1 MNFKLNFDIK
11 SPARKINYS
20 DKLFFI
26 GSCFSENIAEQFDK
40 HLFSV
45 VSNPHGILFNPT
57 SIANAL
63 QDVINKKEYTD
74 KDFFFEQGLW
84 RSFQHHGQFS
94 NEDKTVCLEQI
105 NSSIEKAHE
114 QLKKSEYIFIT
125 LGSAFAYKH
134 IQQQQIVANC
144 HKIPAKEFEKVLI
157 SKEEIT
163 NTYNKLITELKLFN
177 PNIKIIFTVSPV
189 RYIRDGLVENNQ
201 SKAILLQSIHELI
214 AANENCFYF
223 PSYEVVI
230 DELRDYRFFKED
242 MVHPN
247 ELAIKYI
254 WERVQQSWVDATTI
268 EFIAEAGQYKRL
280 LEHRVLNEGERGKH
294 EESIGAARKKLCEK
308 FPEFK
313 SRLGY

>member
-45 VSNPHGILFNPT
+45 TSNPHGILFNPT

-63 QDVINKKEYTD
+63 QDVINKKIYAD
-74 KDFFFEQGLW
+74 KDIFFEQGLW
-84 RSFQHHGQFS
+84 RSFHHHGQFS
-94 NEDKTVCLEQI
+94 NADKTVCLENI
-105 NSSIEKAHE
+105 NASINKAYE
-114 QLKKSEYIFIT
+114 QLKNSEYLFVT

-134 IQQQQIVANC
+134 VQQQHIVANC
-144 HKIPAKEFEKVLI
+144 HKIPVKEFEKILI
-157 SKEEIT
+157 NKEEIT
-163 NTYNKLITELKLFN
+163 NSYNKLIADLKTFN
-177 PNIKIIFTVSPV
+177 PTIKIVFTVSPV
-189 RYIRDGLVENNQ
+189 RYIRDGLVENNH
-201 SKAILLQSIHELI
+201 SKAVLLQATHELI

-223 PSYEVVI
+223 PSYEIVI

-254 WERVQQSWVDATTI
+254 WERIQQYWIDATSI
-268 EFIAEAGQYKRL
+268 EFINEAGQYKRL
-280 LEHRVLNEGERGKH
+280 LEHRVLNESERGKH
-294 EESIGAARKKLCEK
+294 EENVKAAQNSLLKKYPNLQI
-308 FPEFK
+308 
-313 SRLGY
+313 

>member
-40 HLFSV
+40 HLFSI

-74 KDFFFEQGLW
+74 TDIFFEQGLW
-84 RSFQHHGQFS
+84 CSFQHHGQFS
-94 NEDKTVCLEQI
+94 NTDKTVCLEQI
-105 NSSIEKAHE
+105 NTSIEKAHE
-114 QLKKSEYIFIT
+114 QLKKSEYLFIT

-134 IQQQQIVANC
+134 IQQQNIVANC
-144 HKIPAKEFEKVLI
+144 HKIAAKEFEKVLI
-157 SKEEIT
+157 SKEDIT
-163 NTYNKLITELKLFN
+163 SSYKKLIAELKTFN
-177 PNIKIIFTVSPV
+177 PTIKIVFTVSPV

-201 SKAILLQSIHELI
+201 SKAILLQSSHELI
-214 AANENCFYF
+214 TTNENCFYF
-223 PSYEVVI
+223 PSYEIVI

-247 ELAIKYI
+247 ELAVKYI
-254 WERVQQSWVDATTI
+254 WERIQQSWIDNQTTA
-268 EFIAEAGQYKRL
+268 FINEAGQYKRL
-280 LEHRVLNEGERGKH
+280 LEHRVLNEYERGKH
-294 EESIGAARKKLCEK
+294 DENVEVAKISLLKKYANIEI
-308 FPEFK
+308 
-313 SRLGY
+313 

>member
-45 VSNPHGILFNPT
+45 ISNPHGILFNPT

-74 KDFFFEQGLW
+74 TDIFFEQGLW
-84 RSFQHHGQFS
+84 RSFHHHGQFS
-94 NEDKTVCLEQI
+94 NADKTVCLAQI
-105 NSSIEKAHE
+105 NANIRKAHE
-114 QLKKSEYIFIT
+114 QLKKSEYLFIT

-144 HKIPAKEFEKVLI
+144 HKITAKEFEKVLI

-163 NTYNKLITELKLFN
+163 NTHNKLIAELKTFN
-177 PNIKIIFTVSPV
+177 PTIKIVFTVSPV
-189 RYIRDGLVENNQ
+189 RYIRDGFVENNH
-201 SKAILLQSIHELI
+201 SKAILLQSVHELI
-214 AANENCFYF
+214 ATNENCFYF
-223 PSYEVVI
+223 PSYEIVI

-247 ELAIKYI
+247 ELAVKYI
-254 WERVQQSWVDATTI
+254 WERIQQSWIDNETT
-268 EFIAEAGQYKRL
+268 EFITEAGQYRRL
-280 LEHRVLNEGERGKH
+280 LEHRVLNENERGKH
-294 EESIGAARKKLCEK
+294 EENVKAAQNSLLKKYPNINIL
-308 FPEFK
+308 
-313 SRLGY
+313 

>member
-57 SIANAL
+57 SITNAL
-63 QDVINKKEYTD
+63 QDVINKIEYSEQD
-74 KDFFFEQGLW
+74 IFFEQGLW

-94 NEDKTVCLEQI
+94 NADKNVCLKQI
-105 NSSIEKAHE
+105 NSSINKAHE

-134 IQQQQIVANC
+134 IQQQNIVANC
-144 HKIPAKEFEKVLI
+144 HKIAAKEFEKVLI
-157 SKEEIT
+157 SKEDIT
-163 NTYNKLITELKLFN
+163 SSYKKLITELKTFN
-177 PNIKIIFTVSPV
+177 PNIKIVFTVSPV

-214 AANENCFYF
+214 ATNENCFYF
-223 PSYEVVI
+223 PSYEIVI

-247 ELAIKYI
+247 ELAVKYI
-254 WERVQQSWVDATTI
+254 WERIQQSWIDATSL
-268 EFIAEAGQYKRL
+268 EFINEAGQYKRL
-280 LEHRVLNEGERGKH
+280 LEHRVLNEYERGKH
-294 EESIGAARKKLCEK
+294 QGNLKVAKTNLLKNYPDINIL
-308 FPEFK
+308 
-313 SRLGY
+313 

>member
-45 VSNPHGILFNPT
+45 TSNPHGILFNPT

-63 QDVINKKEYTD
+63 QDVINKKIYAD
-74 KDFFFEQGLW
+74 KDIFFEQGLW
-84 RSFQHHGQFS
+84 RSFHHHGQFS
-94 NEDKTVCLEQI
+94 NADKTVCLENI
-105 NSSIEKAHE
+105 NASINKAYE
-114 QLKKSEYIFIT
+114 QLKNSKYLFVT

-134 IQQQQIVANC
+134 VQQQHIVANC
-144 HKIPAKEFEKVLI
+144 HKIPAKEFEKILI
-157 SKEEIT
+157 NKEEIT
-163 NTYNKLITELKLFN
+163 NSYNKLIADLKTFN
-177 PNIKIIFTVSPV
+177 PTIKIVFTVSPV
-189 RYIRDGLVENNQ
+189 RYIRDGLVENNH
-201 SKAILLQSIHELI
+201 SKAVLLQATHELI
-214 AANENCFYF
+214 ATNENCFYF
-223 PSYEVVI
+223 PSYEIVI

-254 WERVQQSWVDATTI
+254 WERIQQSWIDATSL
-268 EFIAEAGQYKRL
+268 EFINEAGQYKRL
-280 LEHRVLNEGERGKH
+280 LEHRVLNESERGKH
-294 EESIGAARKKLCEK
+294 EENVKAAQNSLLKKYPNLQI
-308 FPEFK
+308 
-313 SRLGY
+313 

>member
-26 GSCFSENIAEQFDK
+26 GSCFSENIAGQFDK

-74 KDFFFEQGLW
+74 SDIFFEQGLC

-94 NEDKTVCLEQI
+94 NADKTICLEQI
-105 NSSIEKAHE
+105 NTSISSAHDE
-114 QLKKSEYIFIT
+114 LKKSEYLFIT

-134 IQQQQIVANC
+134 VQQQHIVANC

-157 SKEEIT
+157 SKEDIT
-163 NTYNKLITELKLFN
+163 STYNKLIAELKTLN
-177 PNIKIIFTVSPV
+177 PKIKIAFTVSPV
-189 RYIRDGLVENNQ
+189 RYIRDGLVENNH

-214 AANENCFYF
+214 ATNENCFYF
-223 PSYEVVI
+223 PSYEIVI

-247 ELAIKYI
+247 ELAVKYI
-254 WERVQQSWVDATTI
+254 WERMQQSWIDATTI
-268 EFIAEAGQYKRL
+268 EFIIEAGQYNRL
-280 LEHRVLNEGERGKH
+280 LEHRVLNESERGKH
-294 EESIGAARKKLCEK
+294 EENIAAAKNSLLKKYPNLQI
-308 FPEFK
+308 
-313 SRLGY
+313 

>member
-20 DKLFFI
+20 DKIFFI

-63 QDVINKKEYTD
+63 QDVLINKTYTE
-74 KDFFFEQGLW
+74 KDIFFEQASW

-94 NEDKTVCLEQI
+94 NADKTICLAQI
-105 NSSIEKAHE
+105 NASITKAHE
-114 QLKKSEYIFIT
+114 QLKRSEYLFIT

-134 IQQQQIVANC
+134 IQQNTVVANC
-144 HKIPAKEFEKVLI
+144 HKIPAKEFVKVLI

-163 NTYNKLITELKLFN
+163 NTYNKLITELKAFN
-177 PNIKIIFTVSPV
+177 STIKIVFTVSPV
-189 RYIRDGLVENNQ
+189 RYIRDGLVENNH
-201 SKAILLQSIHELI
+201 SKAILLQSVNELI
-214 AANENCFYF
+214 PPNENCFYF
-223 PSYEVVI
+223 PSYEIVI

-247 ELAIKYI
+247 ELAVKYI
-254 WERVQQSWVDATTI
+254 WERIQQSWIDDESI
-268 EFIAEAGQYKRL
+268 EFISEAGQYKRL
-280 LEHRVLNEGERGKH
+280 LEHRVLNESERGKH
-294 EESIGAARKKLCEK
+294 EENVGAAKISLLKKYPNLQI
-308 FPEFK
+308 
-313 SRLGY
+313 

>member
-40 HLFSV
+40 HLFSA

-57 SIANAL
+57 SIANAMH
-63 QDVINKKEYTD
+63 DVLKNKTYTE
-74 KDFFFEQGLW
+74 KDIFFEQGLW
-84 RSFQHHGQFS
+84 RSFHHHGQFS
-94 NEDKTVCLEQI
+94 SVDKTVCLAQI
-105 NSSIEKAHE
+105 NASINKAHE
-114 QLKKSEYIFIT
+114 QLKKAEYLFIT

-134 IQQQQIVANC
+134 VQQNSVVANC

-157 SKEEIT
+157 SKEDVTI
-163 NTYNKLITELKLFN
+163 TYNKLIAELKAFN
-177 PNIKIIFTVSPV
+177 PTIKIVFTVSPV
-189 RYIRDGLVENNQ
+189 RYIRDGLVENNH
-201 SKAILLQSIHELI
+201 SKAILLQSVHELI

-223 PSYEVVI
+223 PSYEIVI

-247 ELAIKYI
+247 ELAVKYI
-254 WERVQQSWVDATTI
+254 WERIQQSWIDNESI
-268 EFIAEAGQYKRL
+268 EFINEAGQYKRL
-280 LEHRVLNEGERGKH
+280 LEHRVLNESERGKH
-294 EESIGAARKKLCEK
+294 EENVEAAKNNLVKKHPNINFL
-308 FPEFK
+308 
-313 SRLGY
+313 

>member
-11 SPARKINYS
+11 SPTRKINYS

-63 QDVINKKEYTD
+63 QDVISKKAYTE
-74 KDFFFEQGLW
+74 KDIFFEQGLW

-94 NEDKTVCLEQI
+94 NADKVICLEGI
-105 NSSIEKAHE
+105 NTSIAAAHE
-114 QLKKSEYIFIT
+114 QLKKSNYLFIT

-134 IQQQQIVANC
+134 IQQNSIVANC
-144 HKIPAKEFEKVLI
+144 HKILAKEFEKVLI

-163 NTYNKLITELKLFN
+163 SAYNKLIADLKTFS
-177 PNIKIIFTVSPV
+177 PSIKIVFTVSPV

-214 AANENCFYF
+214 ATNENCFYF
-223 PSYEVVI
+223 PSYEIVI

-242 MVHPN
+242 LVHPN
-247 ELAIKYI
+247 ELAVKYI
-254 WERVQQSWVDATTI
+254 WERIQQSWIDTESI
-268 EFIAEAGQYKRL
+268 EFINEAGQYKRL
-280 LEHRVLNEGERGKH
+280 LEHRVLNKIERSKH
-294 EESIGAARKKLCEK
+294 EENVGAAKKKLFEK
-308 FPEFK
+308 FPK
-313 SRLGY
+313 LTTKL

>member
-57 SIANAL
+57 SITNAL
-63 QDVINKKEYTD
+63 QDVINKIEYSEQD
-74 KDFFFEQGLW
+74 IFFEQGLW

-94 NEDKTVCLEQI
+94 NADKNVCLKQI
-105 NSSIEKAHE
+105 NSSINKAHE
-114 QLKKSEYIFIT
+114 QLKKSEYLFIT

-144 HKIPAKEFEKVLI
+144 HKIAAKEFEKVLI
-157 SKEEIT
+157 SKEDIT
-163 NTYNKLITELKLFN
+163 SSYKKLIAELKTFN
-177 PNIKIIFTVSPV
+177 PTIKIVFTVSPV

-201 SKAILLQSIHELI
+201 SKAILLQSSHELI
-214 AANENCFYF
+214 ATNENCFYF
-223 PSYEVVI
+223 PSYEIVI

-247 ELAIKYI
+247 ELAVKYI
-254 WERVQQSWVDATTI
+254 WERIQQSWIDATSL
-268 EFIAEAGQYKRL
+268 EFINEAGQYKRL
-280 LEHRVLNEGERGKH
+280 LEHRVLNERERGKH
-294 EESIGAARKKLCEK
+294 DENVEVAKISLLKNYPDINIL
-308 FPEFK
+308 
-313 SRLGY
+313 